1 MLDPRATIDAM
12 KHRPRYLFLTIFL
25 LLYPSFLF
33 PLMAQQNLVAP
44 KWEVRAVW
52 LTTAG
57 GADWPKTYD
66 VASQKQALVEIFET
80 LQEKHFNTVFFQVR
94 SRGNAMYKS
103 RYEPWAAE
111 LTGSL
116 GKDPGWD
123 PLDFAIEEAHK
134 RGMELHAWFNV
145 TKVYNTPGLPPLSSP
160 RHVLRSH
167 PEWAQLY
174 EGEWWMDM
182 GRPEVREYTE
192 NLVMELVRLY
202 DLDGIHFDYIRYPG
216 ERFDDW
222 KSFRL
227 YSDGLERDEWRR
239 NNITAFVR
247 EMYDQITKER
257 PAMKVGSAPLGIY
270 KPIVGAQSGFSGYA
284 FLYQDARRWME
295 EKIQDY
301 VAPQLY
307 WDFGEQAN
315 PNDPDFRAL
324 CIDWTKNNFGR
335 HVYAGLGAYRENIQ
349 KEITEQIYMTRSVG
363 SQGQSFFRY
372 QNILDLPGIS
382 ITYKYQA
389 LIPPMP
395 WKDSIPPLP
404 PTDIHITESSNNTS
418 IIRWTEPPPAAD
430 GDRAWNYVVYRSTEE
445 NIALDNARNIL
456 AVIPAAHTVY
466 VDEAPANN
474 IHYYYTV
481 TALDKG
487 HNESG
492 VSFVPFA
499 TEVHSAP
506 PAHHS
511 LAQNYPNPFSD
522 KTYISYELSEKSPV
536 ELIVQDTLT
545 KKEITLVKETQDAGT
560 YIVSVDAKLLR
571 RGKYL
576 YRLRAG
582 SFVAMKYLERGE

>member
-1 MLDPRATIDAM
+1 M
-12 KHRPRYLFLTIFL
+12 KHFWPILFIIIFL
-25 LLYPSFLF
+25 ILYPSCLV
-33 PLMAQQNLVAP
+33 PLRAQQNLVAP

-66 VASQKQALVEIFET
+66 VAAQKRTLVEIFET

-94 SRGNAMYKS
+94 SRGNTMYKS

-111 LTGSL
+111 LTGTL
-116 GKDPGWD
+116 GEDPGWD
-123 PLDFAIEEAHK
+123 PLDFAIGEAHK

-145 TKVYNTPGLPPLSSP
+145 AKVYNTAGLPPLSSP

-167 PEWAQLY
+167 SEWAQLY
-174 EGEWWMDM
+174 EGEWWVDM
-182 GRPEVREYTE
+182 GRPDVREYAE

-216 ERFDDW
+216 DKFDDW

-227 YSDGLERDEWRR
+227 YSDGLERDDWRR

-247 EMYDQITKER
+247 DMYDQITKER

-270 KPIVGAQSGFSGYA
+270 KPIVGAQSGFSGYP
-284 FLYQDARRWME
+284 FLYQDARRWLE

-307 WDFGEQAN
+307 WDFGEQTN

-324 CIDWTKNNFGR
+324 CIDWTKNSFGR

-404 PTDIHITESSNNTS
+404 PTDIHVTQSSNNTS
-418 IIRWTEPPPAAD
+418 IIRWKEPPPAAD
-430 GDRAWNYVVYRSTEE
+430 GDRAWNYVVYRSNDED
-445 NIALDNARNIL
+445 IAIDNARNIL
-456 AVIPAAHTVY
+456 AVIPATRTVY
-466 VDEAPANN
+466 VDEAPVNN
-474 IHYYYTV
+474 IHYHYTV
-481 TALDKG
+481 TAIDKG

-492 VSFVPFA
+492 GAFSQFVP
-499 TEVHSAP
+499 EVQSAP
-506 PAHHS
+506 PVRHS

-545 KKEITLVKETQDAGT
+545 KKKITLVQETQEAGT
-560 YIVSVDAKLLR
+560 YIVSVDAKSLR

-582 SFVAMKYLERGE
+582 SFIAMKYLERGE